1 MKSARLPVA
10 IVTVALLLFALSSIL
25 IRPLHTLKAV
35 ASHIV
40 ISEVQVAGTTADDEF
55 VELYNPTG
63 NSVDLTGWRLTRK
76 TSTGTQSNL
85 VGSLSGSIPALG
97 YFLIAHPD
105 YDGAVAADMT
115 YSATTSALA
124 SNNSVVLYS
133 DAGITTVDLVGMG
146 GASASET
153 ATVANPADNG
163 SIERKPGDTDP
174 LAGNGDDTDNNADDF
189 ATRTISDPQNSDS
202 STEPPPTPT
211 PTETLSPTPTETP
224 TQTPTETETPTPT
237 ESPTPT
243 PSETP
248 TPTPTETPTPTLT
261 PTPTSTPTPTPIPNP
276 TVQLKGLLFSCT
288 IEYLPVRIFGFTF
301 RMPKISC
308 VRNS

>member
-1 MKSARLPVA
+1 MKSARLPIA
-10 IVTVALLLFALSSIL
+10 IVITALLLFALSSIL
-25 IRPLHTLKAV
+25 IRPLDTLKAV
-35 ASHIV
+35 ASHVV
-40 ISEVQVAGTTADDEF
+40 ISEVQVAGTSADDEF

-63 NSVDLTGWRLTRK
+63 SSVDLTGWRLTRK
-76 TSTGTQSNL
+76 TSTGTQSSL
-85 VGSLSGSIPALG
+85 VVSLSGSIPAQG

-124 SNNSVVLYS
+124 VNNSVVLYS
-133 DAGITTVDLVGMG
+133 DPGVTMVDLVGMG

-153 ATVANPADNG
+153 VTIANPPTDG
-163 SIERKPGDTDP
+163 SIERKANAGSDSTSMGSGGADEF
-174 LAGNGDDTDNNADDF
+174 AGNGEDTDNNSSDF
-189 ATRTISDPQNSDS
+189 IQRTVSDPQNSS
-202 STEPPPTPT
+202 STIEPPLTPT
-211 PTETLSPTPTETP
+211 PTETL
-224 TQTPTETETPTPT
+224 TPT

-243 PSETP
+243 PTETP

-288 IEYLPVRIFGFTF
+288 IEYQPVRIFGFTF
-301 RMPKISC
+301 RMPKITC
-308 VRNS
+308 ARNV